1 MSMTEP
7 RTTSSGLAEF
17 PHLLSPLR
25 IRGAEL
31 RNRIVFQPHFNCLAD
46 VHGMPTA
53 DSTAYLEERAWGGA
67 GLIIDGS
74 MATMYEGQMSRK
86 YIAAWDE
93 RAVEKNRRTT
103 DAVHAHGA
111 AIFAQLNHGG
121 HTSLESPPP
130 VLWAPTQMPEPSST
144 HTTKAM
150 DATDLRRAVEG
161 FATSARN
168 LANAGYDGV
177 ELKIAHDG
185 LLRSFASPF
194 FNRRKDGYGGSF
206 ENRMRLP
213 LECVAAVRENM
224 PDGMALGIR
233 ICLHEYTPFGYEL
246 DYGLRMAEHLEA
258 SGLVDY
264 FNCDAGSFSS
274 FWMEI
279 PPAAVAQ
286 GFFRPLNQALKAQ
299 SDLPIVAFGRI
310 KDADLAEHMLAT
322 AEADMVG
329 MARQLIADPETPRK
343 LLEGRADEV
352 RACIGC
358 NDGCL
363 HAVAQE
369 KPIRCVQNPAAGQE
383 LIYSERLLVQASEPR
398 SVVVVGGGPAGLK
411 VAEIAARRGHRVS
424 LFERE
429 MHLGGQVKLGS
440 RQPHHAE
447 FAEVVHYLEAA
458 VRRLGVEVW
467 TGAEV
472 DAEGVLELEPDVVV
486 VATGSQPNL
495 PVGHRQSH
503 TDPDAGAIARE
514 RGLTIGPDI
523 PGLDLPSVY
532 STDEVLAGIP
542 LPDGHV
548 LLVDEQGHWEAAG
561 TAEFLAAAGHQV
573 TVVTTRPSVGSGL
586 EGTNQAMFMQR
597 VGKSPI
603 TLRPFTG
610 LRAIEPGQALLVDVV
625 SGEDSW
631 LTVDAVV
638 PVSWRRSRD
647 DLYYR
652 LQDVVGAAGLA
663 TQVERVGDAAAAR
676 MVQTVLLEAHQMGT
690 AL

>member
-1 MSMTEP
+1 MTVDEAADVAGQP
-7 RTTSSGLAEF
+7 GF
-17 PHLLSPLR
+17 PHLLSPLGV
-25 IRGAEL
+25 RGIGI

-46 VHGMPTA
+46 VHGMPTP
-53 DSTAYLEERAWGGA
+53 DLTAYLEERAWGGV
-67 GLIIDGS
+67 GLIVDGS

-86 YIAAWDE
+86 YVAAWDE
-93 RAVEKNRRTT
+93 RSVELNRRTT
-103 DAVHAHGA
+103 DAVHGHGA
-111 AIFAQLNHGG
+111 KVFAQLNHGG
-121 HTSLESPPP
+121 HTSLEHPPP
-130 VLWAPTQMPEPSST
+130 ILWAPTQMPEPSST

-161 FATSARN
+161 FAISARN
-168 LANAGYDGV
+168 LADAGYDGV

-194 FNRRKDGYGGSF
+194 FNRRQDEYGGSF
-206 ENRMRLP
+206 ENRMRFP
-213 LECVAAVRENM
+213 LECVAAVRESM
-224 PDGMALGIR
+224 RDDMALGIR
-233 ICLHEYTPFGYEL
+233 LCLHEYTPFGYEL
-246 DYGLRMAEHLEA
+246 DYGLRMAEHLES

-299 SDLPIVAFGRI
+299 SDLPVIAFGRI

-322 AEADMVG
+322 GEADLIG

-343 LLEGRADEV
+343 LLEGRANEV
-352 RACIGC
+352 RACIAC

-383 LIYSERLLVQASEPR
+383 LLYSERLLVRAAQPR

-429 MHLGGQVKLGS
+429 NHLGGQVRLGA
-440 RQPHHAE
+440 RQPHHEE

-467 TGAEV
+467 TGSDVEA
-472 DAEGVLELEPDVVV
+472 DGLLELEPGVVV

-495 PVGHRQSH
+495 PPTHRQSAS
-503 TDPDAGAIARE
+503 DPDAGALARE
-514 RGLTIGPDI
+514 RGLTAGPET
-523 PGLDLPSVY
+523 PGLDLALVY
-532 STDEVLAGIP
+532 STDEVLTGAT
-542 LPDGHV
+542 LPGEHV
-548 LLVDEQGHWEAAG
+548 LVVDDQGHWEAAG
-561 TAEFLAAAGHQV
+561 TVEFLAAAGHRV
-573 TVVTTRPSVGSGL
+573 TVITSRATVGSEL
-586 EGTNQAMFMQR
+586 EGTNHAMFLQR
-597 VGKSPI
+597 VGQSDI
-603 TLRPFTG
+603 TVRPLTG
-610 LRAIEPGQALLVDVV
+610 LRAVEEGRALLVDVV
-625 SGEDSW
+625 SGEETWVS
-631 LTVDAVV
+631 VDAVV

-652 LQDVVGAAGLA
+652 LHELVAESGA
-663 TQVERVGDAAAAR
+663 TVQVERVGDAAAAR
-676 MVQTVLLEAHQMGT
+676 MVQTVLLEAHQMAT
-690 AL
+690 VL